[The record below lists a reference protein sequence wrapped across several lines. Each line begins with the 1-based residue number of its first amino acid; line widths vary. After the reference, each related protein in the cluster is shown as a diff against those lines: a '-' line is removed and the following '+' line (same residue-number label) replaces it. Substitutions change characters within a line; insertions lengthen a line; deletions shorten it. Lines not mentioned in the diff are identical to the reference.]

1 MTGVE
6 HSKASSWLRYRR
18 SSVCM
23 RQTTGPW
30 WPELNLQRQV
40 AASVIAKVLSAGSK
54 RPILILTEVELA
66 KASSWLHYSRS
77 FACMRHTT
85 GSMMAGVELAKSS
98 SRIRY
103 RWSFVCRRQTTG
115 PVITEVELAKLSI
128 WLRYSRGSIC
138 RKQMID
144 RVMIGV
150 ELRHTEGPRVASDL
164 RHPEGPRVASY
175 LFARVR

>member
-1 MTGVE
+1 M
-6 HSKASSWLRYRR
+6 
-18 SSVCM
+18 
-23 RQTTGPW
+23 
-30 WPELNLQRQV
+30 
-40 AASVIAKVLSAGSK
+40 
-54 RPILILTEVELA
+54 
-66 KASSWLHYSRS
+66 
-77 FACMRHTT
+77 
-85 GSMMAGVELAKSS
+85 
-98 SRIRY
+98 
-103 RWSFVCRRQTTG
+103 TG